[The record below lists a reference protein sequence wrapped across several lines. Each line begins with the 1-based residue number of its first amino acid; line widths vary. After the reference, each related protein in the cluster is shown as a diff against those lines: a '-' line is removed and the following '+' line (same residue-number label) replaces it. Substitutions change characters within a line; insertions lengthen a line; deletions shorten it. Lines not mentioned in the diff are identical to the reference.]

1 MAFKPNNLRKF
12 TACICGN
19 YMKIPLTKQI
29 KTQERERMK
38 FQEGEA
44 CEKNSQG
51 NSQDDGRLYP
61 SLQNTQA

>member
-1 MAFKPNNLRKF
+1 MAFRPKNLRKF
-12 TACICGN
+12 TVCICGN

-29 KTQERERMK
+29 KTQERKRMK

-44 CEKNSQG
+44 CENSQG